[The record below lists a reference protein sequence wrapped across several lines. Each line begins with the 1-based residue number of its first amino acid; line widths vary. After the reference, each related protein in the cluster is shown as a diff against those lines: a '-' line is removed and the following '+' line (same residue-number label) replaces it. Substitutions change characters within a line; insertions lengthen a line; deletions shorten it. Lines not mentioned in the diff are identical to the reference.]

1 VNISKSYYAGLSG
14 LQLPVPKYRFP
25 EAYQSS
31 SRLTYY
37 ATFFNSIEVNSSFY
51 KIPRLATIA
60 KWAAQVP
67 DQFKFTFKLFKEITH
82 AKNLSFD
89 RAHIAQFMEN
99 ISVVGNKKGCLL
111 VQFPPSVTN
120 DRINQLDKLLNEIR
134 QVDPAQLWR
143 VAMEFRSASWYN
155 EDVYELL
162 NFYNATIVIHDKGAA
177 TSLRGDLQ
185 SDLVYVRF
193 HGPAGNYRGSY
204 SDDFLAEYS
213 GYISEWLEEEK
224 TVYVYF
230 NNTMGEAFQNLRRL
244 NGAVSTF

>member
-1 VNISKSYYAGLSG
+1 VNFPKSYYAGLSG
-14 LQLPVPKYRFP
+14 LQLPVPRYRFP
-25 EAYQSS
+25 EAYQAS

-37 ATFFNSIEVNSSFY
+37 ATFFNSIEINSSFY
-51 KIPRLATIA
+51 KIPRFATIA

-67 DQFKFTFKLFKEITH
+67 DQFRFTFKLFKEITH
-82 AKNLSFD
+82 AKNLNFD
-89 RAHIAQFMEN
+89 PTHIAQFMEN
-99 ISVVGNKKGCLL
+99 ISGVGDKKGCLL

-120 DRINQLDKLLNEIR
+120 DRINQLDKLLNEIK

-162 NFYNATIVIHDKGAA
+162 NFYNATLVIHDKGASA
-177 TSLRGDLQ
+177 TPSGNLQ

-213 GYISEWLEEEK
+213 GYISEWLQERK

-230 NNTMGEAFQNLRRL
+230 NNTMGEAFQNLRKL
-244 NGAVSTF
+244 NGAV